1 MTLQETE
8 TSLQEHINFFL
19 DRCIE
24 KRELGSAVALLAI
37 PTASVVIKETLAKN
51 LIIDGIDEIVVRLS
65 RCLLDASQPEESFS
79 FRDAAAAS
87 LKIMGRTLMEK
98 ADKSCET
105 SRNLFLLILYL
116 IQDEDKNIRSNA
128 GLFLTDLVS
137 SFKSSSTEHSNLVQM
152 CPARCLEEFARHIH
166 YWFSKQ
172 YLIPVI
178 FNMLKDSERM
188 EDEEIHLLYNREPRN
203 FFHDE
208 TDWVQFLIRVVN
220 SLSATIDNDCE
231 PFLFDSDMQ
240 EVITEANQCLDSIR
254 CDLSLNEDAKEWLF
268 ILNQQ
273 KIIPF

>member
-1 MTLQETE
+1 
-8 TSLQEHINFFL
+8 
-19 DRCIE
+19 
-24 KRELGSAVALLAI
+24 
-37 PTASVVIKETLAKN
+37 
-51 LIIDGIDEIVVRLS
+51 
-65 RCLLDASQPEESFS
+65 
-79 FRDAAAAS
+79 
-87 LKIMGRTLMEK
+87 MEK

-105 SRNLFLLILYL
+105 SRNLFLLILNL

-166 YWFSKQ
+166 PWFSKQ

-178 FNMLKDSERM
+178 FNMLKDSDRV
-188 EDEEIHLLYNREPRN
+188 EDEVIHFFYNREPRN

-240 EVITEANQCLDSIR
+240 EVITEADQCLLRS
-254 CDLSLNEDAKEWLF
+254 DLSFNEDAKECSFTQSAKNYSVLTQ
-268 ILNQQ
+268 LCARLT
-273 KIIPF
+273 IIIVCCPNWKADQCFLELKSTIELLTHCV